1 MSGFHGLVTKSEGDK
16 SLSQETEDTREE
28 DGGQDNRQMS
38 VMNPDSL
45 CKTETSASRRQKSRA
60 GIKTPA
66 NTQFSD
72 ITQEAALQAER
83 YTDWPE
89 CIERQDSGTHSS
101 GKTCSP
107 YLLQIKIL
115 PSLGNKT
122 KQNNRTLPHILQAP
136 AWEVRPP
143 SLAANSRSQTTVS
156 MTLGPRCPGLVY

>member
-101 GKTCSP
+101 GKTSV
-107 YLLQIKIL
+107 LLTCCK
-115 PSLGNKT
+115 
-122 KQNNRTLPHILQAP
+122 
-136 AWEVRPP
+136 
-143 SLAANSRSQTTVS
+143 
-156 MTLGPRCPGLVY
+156 